1 MTSLTVTGG
10 RPLRGRITVPGDK
23 SISHRALLLAALAEG
38 TSVVRGLSDGDDV
51 VRTRR
56 AVEAMGAT
64 FDGEKIAGGRS
75 RLHEPDDVL
84 DMGNSGTGIRLLAG
98 MCAGLPWLTVLTGDA
113 SIRRRPMYR
122 VLDPLRTMGARVNG
136 RGGGRFAP
144 LVVEGGDLKGIDV
157 ETKVASAQVK
167 SAILLAG
174 LGAEGETRVR
184 QRVAT
189 RPHTEELL
197 ALAGVD
203 VEVRDSGRDVR
214 LRPSPLGP
222 FELDVLGDPSQA
234 AFWLVAACLVPGS
247 DVVVDDVY
255 LGPTRSGFVSV
266 LARMGADIEQTGLA
280 QVRAGYSPDLHGAE
294 IKGGETADVID
305 EIPVL
310 AVAAALANGE
320 TVFADAGELRMKESD
335 RIATMTAGLAA
346 LGARYELTNDG
357 FVVLGPGTLHGAL
370 TTSQGDHRIAM
381 ALAVA
386 GLAAEGTTT
395 IDGWEAVAT
404 SYPGFES
411 DLERLCGS

>member
-1 MTSLTVTGG
+1 MSSFTVSGG

-56 AVEAMGAT
+56 AVEAMGAG
-64 FDGEKIAGGRS
+64 FDGEKITGGRT

-113 SIRRRPMYR
+113 SIRRRPMDR
-122 VLDPLRTMGARVNG
+122 VLEPLHTMGARIHG

-144 LVVEGGDLKGIDV
+144 LAVVGGALQGVDV
-157 ETKVASAQVK
+157 QTNVASAQVK

-184 QRVAT
+184 QGVAT

-203 VEVRDSGRDVR
+203 VEVRDEGRDVR
-214 LRPSPLGP
+214 LRPSPLEP
-222 FELDVLGDPSQA
+222 FQLDVPGDPSQA

-247 DVVVDDVY
+247 EVVVDDVY
-255 LGPTRSGFVSV
+255 LGPTRAGFVSV
-266 LARMGADIEQTGLA
+266 LARMGADIEQTGPREI
-280 QVRAGYSPDLHGAE
+280 RARYSPDLHAVE
-294 IKGGETADVID
+294 IRGRETADVID

-310 AVAAALANGE
+310 AVAAALAGGE
-320 TVFADAGELRMKESD
+320 TVFADAGELRIKESD
-335 RIATMTAGLAA
+335 RIATVTAGLAA
-346 LGARYELTNDG
+346 LGARYELTDDG
-357 FVVLGPGTLHGAL
+357 FLVVGPNTLHGAL
-370 TTSQGDHRIAM
+370 TTSHGDHRVAM

-386 GLAAEGTTT
+386 GLAARGTTT
-395 IDGWEAVAT
+395 VDGWAAVAT
-404 SYPGFES
+404 SYPRFES